1 MLSTGPSLSLSLSPS
16 QTSSSLMLS
25 HRQHTV
31 PQNGL
36 AQQTQVSRE
45 EWGGGCGG
53 QRGAG
58 VGVGGVGG
66 VGAEGVRGGR
76 RGRLRLCVAR
86 V

>member
-1 MLSTGPSLSLSLSPS
+1 MHSTGPSLSLSLSPS

-53 QRGAG
+53 GAG
-58 VGVGGVGG
+58 GRG
-66 VGAEGVRGGR
+66 RGGR
-76 RGRLRLCVAR
+76 GGMSGGRGGEGR
-86 V
+86 